1 MSLFFVA
8 YDLDKPGQDYEDL
21 WTELEDLG
29 AKRVQ
34 ESVWALRYDGKTVA
48 LRDLLQQH
56 IDKNDRLLVV
66 RSAHWAGC
74 GSMSD
79 INKI

>member
-1 MSLFFVA
+1 VPLFFVA

-21 WTELEDLG
+21 WNELEGLA

-34 ESVWALRYDGKTVA
+34 DSVWVLRYDGKTVA

-56 IDKNDRLLVV
+56 IDANDRLLVV
-66 RSAHWAGC
+66 KSAYWASLRSMTNIKAV
-74 GSMSD
+74 
-79 INKI
+79 